1 MLIELRRVRVGEVA
15 EDQLLAAVRTL
26 DPHVY
31 SDQQK
36 DSQLAELQYSLDWW
50 NHSASHS
57 LPKLTLDSVMEAA
70 KEFILNLVRLAFKFS
85 SNITLN

>member
-15 EDQLLAAVRTL
+15 EDQHLAAVRTL

-36 DSQLAELQYSLDWW
+36 DRQLAELQYSWDWW
-50 NHSASHS
+50 NHASHS
-57 LPKLTLDSVMEAA
+57 LPKLTLDNVMEVA
-70 KEFILNLVRLAFKFS
+70 KEFILNLVHLAFS